1 MNTGTVIN
9 VLNYLK
15 DAKYNLE
22 WLIANSDGESLDNY
36 RISLS
41 HVIHAIAQIEN

>member
-1 MNTGTVIN
+1 MNAETVLY
-9 VLNYLK
+9 VLNYLQ
-15 DAKYNLE
+15 DAKCNLE
-22 WLIANSDGESLDNY
+22 YLIANSYGESLDNY